1 MTKYRQHLSQV
12 RSDIFEAAFDP
23 DICGFA
29 TVNDL
34 AAEAGL
40 DWTTVDNLY
49 RGVTKRPA
57 HKTVFALARAVK
69 MDLQLVQEAL
79 AVG

>member
-1 MTKYRQHLSQV
+1 
-12 RSDIFEAAFDP
+12 
-23 DICGFA
+23 
-29 TVNDL
+29 VNDL

-57 HKTVFALARAVK
+57 HKTIFALARAVK
-69 MDLQLVQEAL
+69 MDLRLVQEAL